1 MRDEKSSQPSI
12 QFLSWIILWIQG
24 NAQFRKK
31 TGAKNANFQALQ
43 FIFVVVHVF
52 HFLWIDFFFFQMFIY
67 TKTHK

>member
-52 HFLWIDFFFFQMFIY
+52 HFLWIDFFFSNVY
-67 TKTHK
+67 LYENS